1 MTDKAIIHPQSL
13 RDEAAGWLNL
23 RRSGDMTA
31 DDEIRFRAWLDLS
44 PGNAE
49 AYRHLERQ
57 WAFIGTLADEPSI
70 LAAREADDALFDRPR
85 RRRRLAMAAAASLLA
100 VTTGWTMMDSGVL
113 HDIGIGPAPHK
124 DYGPIY
130 RTAHGE
136 RSTIRLED
144 GSVVTLDTDSE
155 VRVQE
160 MAAKRAVELVR
171 GRAHFVVAKDKA
183 RPFSVAAGNKRVA
196 ALGTA
201 FDVRLDDRD
210 EVIVTLVEGRVRIEE
225 KNILPWAAK
234 HTEMQPGRQLVAQQG
249 ERWAV
254 RAVDV
259 KKETSWLGGQLT
271 FIGDPLSK
279 ALAEVNRYTDQKIV
293 FRDGKVPDRDI
304 VGVFKAGDA
313 EGFVTAVELNGLGH
327 VVSRG
332 GGKIEMALD

>member
-1 MTDKAIIHPQSL
+1 MNGKSRIYPNSL

-23 RRSGDMTA
+23 RRSGDMSA
-31 DDEIRFRAWLDLS
+31 EDEIAFRTWLDMS
-44 PGNAE
+44 PINAE
-49 AYRHLERQ
+49 AYHHLDRQ

-70 LAAREADDALFDRPR
+70 LAAREADGALFDRPR
-85 RRRRLAMAAAASLLA
+85 QRRRAAMAAAASLLA
-100 VTTGWTMMDSGVL
+100 VTTGWAMMDSGVL
-113 HDIGIGPAPHK
+113 HDIGIGSTPHQ
-124 DYGPIY
+124 DHGPIY

-160 MAAKRAVELVR
+160 MAAERAVELVR
-171 GRAHFVVAKDKA
+171 GRAHFVVAKDKT
-183 RPFSVAAGNKRVA
+183 RPFSVAAGDKRVA

-225 KNILPWAAK
+225 KSLLPWNVK
-234 HTEMQPGRQLVAQQG
+234 RTEMQPGRQLVAQQG
-249 ERWAV
+249 ERWTMN
-254 RAVDV
+254 AVDV

-332 GGKIEMALD
+332 DGRIEMALH